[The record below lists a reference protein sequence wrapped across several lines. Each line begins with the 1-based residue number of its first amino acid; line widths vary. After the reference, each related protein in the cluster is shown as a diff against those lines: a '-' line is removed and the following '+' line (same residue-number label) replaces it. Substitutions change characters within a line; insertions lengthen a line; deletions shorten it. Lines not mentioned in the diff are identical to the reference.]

1 MLLHAAEECKI
12 ERILAV
18 SELRLVHLVVQV
30 ILPILPEV
38 DSLSIERH
46 FVLSV

>member
-1 MLLHAAEECKI
+1 MLLHAAEECKL
-12 ERILAV
+12 EGILAV
-18 SELRLVHLVVQV
+18 YELRFVHLVVQI